1 MRISP
6 RERHRRHWLWLA
18 VTASL
23 LFVAPPAAWADGLG
37 DAKAAG
43 FVGEQA
49 DGMLGIVDG
58 SAPASVKSLVESVN
72 AKRWEGY
79 ASIAKKN
86 GTSPVAVAALAGE
99 RNIDKTQAGHYVKRS
114 GEGWQKK

>member
-1 MRISP
+1 MKNFP
-6 RERHRRHWLWLA
+6 RERRRLHWLSLA
-18 VTASL
+18 AIVAL

-43 FVGEQA
+43 WVGEQA
-49 DGMLGIVDG
+49 DGMLGIVNS
-58 SAPASVKSLVESVN
+58 SAPASAKALVDSVN
-72 AKRWEGY
+72 AKRREGY

-86 GTSPVAVAALAGE
+86 GTSPASVAARAGD
-99 RNIDKTQAGHYVKRS
+99 RNIGKTRAGHYVKRS